1 MNPLAMA
8 IRKTVRQKHLQI
20 LSSGLIA
27 AGLVIGASSA
37 HALSF
42 ELENGVTVDW
52 DTTLKYDAQWRM
64 EKQDAVLLATDP
76 TGPIGNGVLRD
87 DGNRNFDKHDMT
99 QNRVSFS
106 TEADINAGNY
116 GAFLRARGW
125 YDEVY
130 DDNSLISAKGLE
142 AAAVAKPWQ
151 QNGIDQHKSEIEMLD
166 AFIYGDIEIGDRSL
180 NLRVGDQVVSW
191 GESLA
196 LYGGISSAQGPI
208 DATKANSPGVDLK
221 EIFLPVG
228 QVYGEMDLSDTLSV
242 GAYYQYEWDESRVDA
257 PGTYFS
263 PLDLYGQ
270 GAVGD
275 LSPALGALGGPIQEI
290 TPDSDSFGVALRYVA
305 EELNSTEFGFYY
317 LRYNDFI
324 PTIQLLPTAFGGPAD
339 NVILEHFTDINLLG
353 MSFGTVIGDTNVSGE
368 ISYRDGQ
375 PVQLNIPGAF
385 YFTEAETVQAQVSW
399 LHLFGATPFADNLTF
414 IGEVGYNRV
423 IDIDDDTA
431 GNSIFGGPLSQQNID
446 TVLDN
451 DQDAASALLRLK
463 ADYYSVATGLDMSVT
478 GTYRNDFYGT
488 SSVLFTFTEGREDL
502 ALNLDF
508 TYLDKHTFGA
518 SYVAFLTDP
527 EDIVAGGDPIE
538 FAHHTADRDYASL
551 YYKYSF

>member
-1 MNPLAMA
+1 MNQLAMA
-8 IRKTVRQKHLQI
+8 IRKTVRQKHLRI
-20 LSSGLIA
+20 LSSGLIV
-27 AGLVIGASSA
+27 AGLALGASSA

-42 ELENGVTVDW
+42 ELENGVTIDW

-64 EKQDAVLLATDP
+64 EDQDKTLLETSLSA
-76 TGPIGNGVLRD
+76 GNGFLRD
-87 DGNRNFDKHDMT
+87 DGNLNFDKHDMT

-130 DDNSLISAKGLE
+130 DDDSL
-142 AAAVAKPWQ
+142 AAANFQ
-151 QNGIDQHKSEIEMLD
+151 QDGIDQHKSEIEMLD
-166 AFIYGDIEIGDRSL
+166 AFIYGDIEIGERSL
-180 NLRVGDQVVSW
+180 NLRIGDQVVSW

-263 PLDLYGQ
+263 PLDVYGQ

-275 LSPALGALGGPIQEI
+275 SSALGIVTEI
-290 TPDSDSFGVALRYVA
+290 TPDSDSYGIALRYVA
-305 EELNSTEFGFYY
+305 EELNSTEFGLYY

-324 PTIQLLPTAFGGPAD
+324 PTIQLTGDGTPYPSVT
-339 NVILEHFTDINLLG
+339 LEHFNDINLLG
-353 MSFGTVIGDTNVSGE
+353 LSFGTVIGDTNISGE

-375 PVQLNIPGAF
+375 PVQVGDGPFF
-385 YFTEAETVQAQVSW
+385 YFTEAETVQAQASW

-423 IDIDDDTA
+423 IGIDDDALGSALAITTGA
-431 GNSIFGGPLSQQNID
+431 SGGPLSQENID
-446 TVLDN
+446 NVLNN
-451 DQDAASALLRLK
+451 DQEAASALLRLK
-463 ADYYSVATGLDMSVT
+463 ADYYSVAPGLDMSVT

>member
-1 MNPLAMA
+1 MNQLALA
-8 IRKTVRQKHLQI
+8 IRNTVRQKHFTT
-20 LSSGLIA
+20 LSCGLIA
-27 AGLVIGASSA
+27 AGLAIGASSA

-64 EKQDAVLLATDP
+64 EKQNETLLETSASA
-76 TGPIGNGVLRD
+76 GNGVLRD
-87 DGNRNFDKHDMT
+87 DGNLNFDNNDMT
-99 QNRVSFS
+99 QNRVSFT

-116 GAFLRARGW
+116 GAFVRARGW
-125 YDEVY
+125 YDDVY
-130 DDNSLISAKGLE
+130 NDSSLTSAKGLE
-142 AAAVAKPWQ
+142 AAAVSKPWQ
-151 QNGIDQHKSEIEMLD
+151 QDGIDQHKSEIEMLD
-166 AFIYGDIEIGDRSL
+166 AFIYGDIEIGDKSL
-180 NLRVGDQVVSW
+180 NLRAGDQVVSW

-228 QVYGEMDLSDTLSV
+228 QVYGEMNLNDTLSV

-275 LSPALGALGGPIQEI
+275 LSPALAALGGPIQEI
-290 TPDSDSFGVALRYVA
+290 TPDSDSYGVALRYVA

-317 LRYNDFI
+317 LRYNDYI
-324 PTIQLLPTAFGGPAD
+324 PTIQLLPTAFGGPAN

-399 LHLFGATPFADNLTF
+399 LHIFGDTPFADNLTF
-414 IGEVGYNRV
+414 MGEVGYNRV
-423 IDIDDDTA
+423 LGIDDDVA
-431 GNSIFGGPLSQQNID
+431 GDAIFGGPLSQQDLD

-451 DQDAASALLRLK
+451 DRDAASAMLRLK
-463 ADYYSVATGLDMSVT
+463 AEYYGVAPGLDMSVT
-478 GTYRNDFYGT
+478 GTYRNDFSGT

-508 TYLDKHTFGA
+508 TYQDKHSFGA

-527 EDIVAGGDPIE
+527 EDIVSKGKPIE
-538 FAHHTADRDYASL
+538 FAHHTADRDYISL